1 MKEVVAR
8 NRKAYHSY
16 QILEEIEAGIVL
28 QGCEVK
34 SLQGCEVKS
43 LRAHEVSLAEGRAQ
57 VEKGELFLY
66 GVNISPYPQATIEV
80 PDPLRPRKLLLHRR
94 EINRL
99 VGKVNEKRLTLVPL
113 EVYFKRG
120 IAKVKLGLARG
131 LKKYDKREKLKRRAM
146 QREIAQEKARR
157 AKA

>member
-8 NRKAYHSY
+8 NRKAYYNY

-28 QGCEVK
+28 E
-34 SLQGCEVKS
+34 GCEVKS

-57 VEKGELFLY
+57 FEGGEIFLY
-66 GVNISPYPQATIEV
+66 GVNISPYPQATIEI

-94 EINRL
+94 EVNQL
-99 VGKVNEKRLTLVPL
+99 AGKVNEKRLTLIPL

-131 LKKYDKREKLKRRAM
+131 LKKYDKREALKRRAM
-146 QREIAQEKARR
+146 KREIAQEKTRR